1 MQPSYWTRD
10 GRWLSGYVVNPSGE
24 PTGFAVYDLATGEHV
39 TLALPGDPPLAIPS
53 VWLDD
58 ATLMVVRLSG
68 PLGGDSGGSPGDLGL
83 TLYRCTM
90 PDASCELATE
100 IGAGDSSEPSAEPV
114 LPDGRWY
121 GPEEPEGGDG

>member
-1 MQPSYWTRD
+1 M
-10 GRWLSGYVVNPSGE
+10 
-24 PTGFAVYDLATGEHV
+24 YDLATGEHV

-58 ATLMVVRLSG
+58 ATLMVVGLWG

-83 TLYRCTM
+83 TLYRCIM
-90 PDASCELATE
+90 PDASCELASE

-121 GPEEPEGGDG
+121 GPEEPEGGGG